1 MGAAR
6 AMTLHMRAMGRRPQR
21 LADIEGPHSY
31 GFLSVWREKA
41 NLTQAQVASHFD
53 VSDVTIHRWETGKAP
68 VTVRDFVLLARL
80 YHADQPGHL
89 LFPPTLAAE
98 ASTLREIND
107 MIAGMSVEDR
117 RRWVDLGRSL
127 STKHRTAREIST
139 AA

>member
-1 MGAAR
+1 
-6 AMTLHMRAMGRRPQR
+6 MGRRPTR
-21 LADIEGPHSY
+21 LADVEGPHSFA
-31 GFLSVWREKA
+31 FLSTWREKA
-41 NLTQAQVASHFD
+41 NLTQAQVAAHFD

-68 VTVRDFVLLARL
+68 VTVRDFVLLAKL

-89 LFPPTLAAE
+89 LFPPALAAE

-107 MIAGMSVEDR
+107 MIIDMSPEDR

-127 STKHRTAREIST
+127 SSKSRTDREIST